1 MSLWDNAK
9 NAALIEK
16 MMRMQLRDRTGD
28 DALSTLVFLKDRSD
42 THPHVSLM
50 ETSRVRQRY
59 GFNLYTVPTMLAFA
73 LWVLDDL
80 PLYFKMSRAQ
90 LRAIAKIAPADS
102 EAAHYVYL
110 ARAYQRVCF
119 RESLLR
125 SKGEK
130 P

>member
-16 MMRMQLRDRTGD
+16 MLRMQLRDRTGD

-80 PLYFKMSRAQ
+80 PLYFKMSKAQ
-90 LRAIAKIAPADS
+90 L
-102 EAAHYVYL
+102 
-110 ARAYQRVCF
+110 
-119 RESLLR
+119 
-125 SKGEK
+125 
-130 P
+130 